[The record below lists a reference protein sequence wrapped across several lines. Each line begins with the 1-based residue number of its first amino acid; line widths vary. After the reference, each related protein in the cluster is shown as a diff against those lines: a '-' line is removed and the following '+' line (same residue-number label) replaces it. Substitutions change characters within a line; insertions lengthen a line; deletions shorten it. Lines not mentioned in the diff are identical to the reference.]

1 MKNFDNEFGLNK
13 KKYKKEAVIDTLR
26 KNSDKFNEQIS
37 ELKSVLNELKSE
49 NESLK
54 AELEIYKNKNSVIE
68 AAIKDAEE
76 KAYETNEKTELR
88 YCLAIEELKRF
99 TDKWKGYFDYLKQ
112 KYPFYPIVKK
122 STELR
127 DYIKKISDE
136 KKPREVVSSINEKL
150 SDLSEEKDKPFD
162 PKDIIKDYVAAT
174 SDNGFDLEEVL
185 NPGELQ
191 LEDLCKELGLL
202 E

>member
-37 ELKSVLNELKSE
+37 ELKSALNELKRE

-54 AELEIYKNKNSVIE
+54 AELDVYKNKNSVIE

-76 KAYETNEKTELR
+76 KASETNEKTELR
-88 YCLAIEELKRF
+88 YYLAVEELKRF
-99 TDKWKGYFDYLKQ
+99 VDKWRGYFDYLKK

-122 STELR
+122 SAELK
-127 DYIKKISDE
+127 DYIKKVTDE
-136 KKPREVVSSINEKL
+136 KSPKEIVSSLNEKL

-174 SDNGFDLEEVL
+174 SDNGFDLDEVL

>member
-37 ELKSVLNELKSE
+37 ELKSALNELKRE

-54 AELEIYKNKNSVIE
+54 AELDVYKNKNSVIE

-76 KAYETNEKTELR
+76 KASETNEKTELR
-88 YCLAIEELKRF
+88 YYLAVEELKRF
-99 TDKWKGYFDYLKQ
+99 VDKWRGYFDYLKK

-122 STELR
+122 SAELK
-127 DYIKKISDE
+127 DYIKKVTDE
-136 KKPREVVSSINEKL
+136 KSPKEVVSSLNEKL
-150 SDLSEEKDKPFD
+150 SDLSKEKDKPFD

-174 SDNGFDLEEVL
+174 SDNGFDLDEVL